1 MYSHRRF
8 WLVKGIAVVA
18 ATAITFGPTINSP
31 PAIGDPPSAQHSTT
45 PVTLSAQS
53 IPLVVPVDAP
63 TLLTDWLWRIVVPPS
78 LGAPVP
84 EPHFL
89 PIAAPTSIG
98 SSIKGI
104 YNAVEPW
111 VRYGFDLAAYAVGW
125 VPYVGWLAP
134 QITIF
139 YNFGER
145 IARSI
150 TYNVADWLDGR
161 ISFTQG
167 LVNVGVA
174 TFNSF
179 VQLGIDQWNFWLP
192 SLPLPPF
199 PFASTPPGPTAIEP
213 LTTAVDSLA
222 VAVSSEDSTG
232 PKPKRNGESRRG
244 TDTDEAEKAADTSE
258 IATLKH
264 PVGERAD
271 SATRKSIAEVD
282 SQKTRGVKGDDRK
295 ADKPKADGPKADRP
309 KADGP
314 KGRMH
319 NGK

>member
-1 MYSHRRF
+1 
-8 WLVKGIAVVA
+8 
-18 ATAITFGPTINSP
+18 
-31 PAIGDPPSAQHSTT
+31 
-45 PVTLSAQS
+45 
-53 IPLVVPVDAP
+53 VPVDAP
-63 TLLTDWLWRIVVPPS
+63 ALLTDWLWRIVVPPS

-89 PIAAPTSIG
+89 PIVAPTSIG

-104 YNAVEPW
+104 YDAVEPW

-125 VPYVGWLAP
+125 IPYVGWLAP

-179 VQLGIDQWNFWLP
+179 VQLGIDQWNFRLP

-199 PFASTPPGPTAIEP
+199 PFASAPSETTAIAP
-213 LTTAVDSLA
+213 STASVNSLA
-222 VAVSSEDSTG
+222 AATTSEESIG
-232 PKPKRNGESRRG
+232 PRPKRNGASLRAG
-244 TDTDEAEKAADTSE
+244 TDTDESANTSE
-258 IATLKH
+258 IAIVKH
-264 PVGERAD
+264 PAGERAD
-271 SATRKSIAEVD
+271 STIRIPIAEAD
-282 SQKTRGVKGDDRK
+282 SRQAGGVKGDDRK

-314 KGRMH
+314 KGEGPKGDGPKGSARG
-319 NGK
+319 GK